1 MATIT
6 ANFRKKF
13 YNLSIAG
20 ILITFG
26 IITFIPFYYVAM
38 TSFSDP
44 DLIREGVLLLT
55 PQRPTWD
62 AYRMILSNIRFLNCF
77 KVTVLRT
84 IFGTILDL
92 TLQCSLAYA
101 LSRRYLPGRKF
112 FMKMLIFAMLF
123 NGGIIPTYLVVK
135 ATGLVNTFWSLLIP
149 NAIST
154 WNVILMRTFFE
165 NIPDSL
171 EEAAKID
178 GANDFYIFTRIILPL
193 SKPILATIGLFCAVK
208 HWNSFMDAVI
218 YLSSYNFQV
227 LQVFLRDM
235 VVQMEALNLL
245 GDQVQISQFNVNS
258 LSLRSAAIFTATVP
272 IIIVYPFIQKYFTK
286 GLMVGAIKG

>member
-1 MATIT
+1 MAEI
-6 ANFRKKF
+6 AEYNRKKL
-13 YNLSIAG
+13 YHLLIAAT
-20 ILITFG
+20 LITFG
-26 IITFIPFYYVAM
+26 IITFVPFYYVAM

-55 PQRPTWD
+55 PKQPTLD
-62 AYRMILSNIRFLNCF
+62 AYRMILTNIRFLNCF

-84 IFGTILDL
+84 VFGTFLGL
-92 TLQCSLAYA
+92 ALQCSLAYA

-112 FMKMLIFAMLF
+112 FMKMIIFAMLF

-135 ATGLVNTFWSLLIP
+135 ATGLVNTFWALIIP

-165 NIPDSL
+165 NIPVSL

-178 GANDFYIFTRIILPL
+178 GANDLFVFTRIVLPL
-193 SKPILATIGLFCAVK
+193 SKPVLATIGLFCAVK

-218 YLSSYNFQV
+218 YLSSYQFQV

-235 VVQMEALNLL
+235 IVQMEALNLL
-245 GDQVQISQFNVNS
+245 GDQVAISDFNVNS
-258 LSLRSAAIFTATVP
+258 LSLRSAAIFTATIP
-272 IIIVYPFIQKYFTK
+272 IILVYPFIQKYFTK